1 MIDLRLLFLL
11 AAILLYGALGSPTP
25 DSPGWVE
32 GAIGLLLIAAV
43 GPGRMMRL
51 FSLESMRGWRGAAMI
66 LLLYGVSV
74 PFIVAIVQGNGMH
87 LVVRDVVPFLFLL
100 MPLFLVDLDD
110 RAALPVRAAV
120 AAVGVLFALRL
131 VGPFAHVDV
140 DDPLYL
146 SIAPTVIFAALLLFG
161 LAGAALYRRC
171 SALSLV
177 RAALFAGLGAL
188 PVMAMVLTM
197 QRASLGL
204 FSVGIGFLLLAA
216 LVNRPVRALVPLAF
230 AVAGV
235 VLLWPVLGDVA
246 GALWHK
252 HGLVGLN
259 MRAQEAE
266 AVFEALGPSPLAA
279 LFGNG
284 WGATFESPAVGGERV
299 NFTHNLMSAFLLKT
313 GAVGMGLVILYIGV
327 LVAPLVRLVRT
338 APVMA
343 VALGVPVAIDCFL
356 YASFKS
362 FDFGLILLLVMLWT
376 RPGAQARAVA

>member
-1 MIDLRLLFLL
+1 MIDLRLFFLL
-11 AAILLYGALGSPTP
+11 STIVLYGALGSPTP

-32 GAIGLLLIAAV
+32 GAIGLLLVAAI

-66 LLLYGVSV
+66 LLLYGMSV
-74 PFIVAIVQGNGMH
+74 PFIVAVVQGNGMH
-87 LVVRDVVPFLFLL
+87 LVLRDVIPFLFLL
-100 MPLFLVDLDD
+100 MPLFFINLND
-110 RAALPVRAAV
+110 RAAVPVRAAV

-131 VGPFAHVDV
+131 AMGD

-171 SALSLV
+171 GAGSLI

-188 PVMAMVLTM
+188 PVAAMVMTM

-204 FSVGIGFLLLAA
+204 FAAGIGFLLLAA
-216 LVNRPVRALVPLAF
+216 LLNRPVRALVPLAF
-230 AVAGV
+230 VALGV
-235 VLLWPVLGDVA
+235 VLLWAVLGDVT
-246 GALWHK
+246 GALWQK

-266 AVFEALGPSPLAA
+266 AVFDALGPAPIGA

-299 NFTHNLMSAFLLKT
+299 NFTHNLMTSFLLKCGLV
-313 GAVGMGLVILYIGV
+313 GAGLVILYIV
-327 LVAPLVRLVRT
+327 LLVWRLVPLVRRD
-338 APVMA
+338 PVMA
-343 VALGVPVAIDCFL
+343 VALGVPVVIDCFL

-376 RPGAQARAVA
+376 RDGMRGRAVA